1 APLLPESAIQNDEKG
16 SYVYIVNAG
25 NTVER
30 REVTIGQ
37 VSAAGVTVLSGL
49 TGRERVVTL
58 AGGFLN
64 PGQKVVPELRKG
76 ARR

>member
-1 APLLPESAIQNDEKG
+1 M
-16 SYVYIVNAG
+16 
-25 NTVER
+25 
-30 REVTIGQ
+30 TIGQ